1 MKKVVAFFLAMGMA
15 VSLTACG
22 SNDSEDTAGSNV
34 GSQAASSE
42 SSAASNASAS
52 SEGDKTDKKDSDITI
67 GVSIWGTSDSLGS
80 SCKAMLDAAA
90 DTLGV
95 NLIYDEQEH
104 VSEQV
109 VAGVEN
115 LCAAGVDGIVICN
128 SADSEMASVIK
139 TCDEYGV
146 YVSQFFRMISDEE
159 IAAQALAS
167 AYYVGCTHEAEVD
180 NGYNLGKILIEEKG
194 ARHIGWTAW
203 RVGDT
208 TSLARQEGYQKAVD
222 EWNKENPDDQVEL
235 YPLADDKYTSEEA
248 RAAVEGLIDT
258 YPVMDAIIVVG
269 GGGMALD
276 GTLAAIDGRGKTG
289 DYYVVSTDFTT
300 NLGEQLANNEIAA
313 MSGGHYADPLF
324 SFMMVYNAVKG
335 DYTRAEDS
343 YYEVMFPYLY
353 VASTE
358 DYAAYEKYFVD
369 DLPYNA
375 EEIQAMAD
383 GSFEDLQKTAAALSI
398 EDVMERHGK
407 Q

>member
-258 YPVMDAIIVVG
+258 YPEMDAIIVVG

>member
-1 MKKVVAFFLAMGMA
+1 MKKVVAFFLAIGMA

-42 SSAASNASAS
+42 SSVASIS

-258 YPVMDAIIVVG
+258 YPEMDAIIVVG

-335 DYTRAEDS
+335 EYTRAEDS

>member
-1 MKKVVAFFLAMGMA
+1 MKKALAFILVMGMTI
-15 VSLTACG
+15 SLTACG
-22 SNDSEDTAGSNV
+22 SEDNTVGESNS
-34 GSQAASSE
+34 GTSQPSSE
-42 SSAASNASAS
+42 TSDNTSDSSEQASNK
-52 SEGDKTDKKDSDITI
+52 SEDSDITI
-67 GVSIWGTSDSLGS
+67 GVSIWGTSDSLGA

-90 DTLGV
+90 ETLGV
-95 NLIYDEQEH
+95 TLIYDEQEH

-109 VAGVEN
+109 VSGVEN

-146 YVSQFFRMISDEE
+146 YVSQFFRVISDEE

-167 AYYVGCTHEAEVD
+167 PYYVGCTHEAEVD

-222 EWNKENPDDQVEL
+222 EWNEENPDDLVEL
-235 YPLADDKYTSEEA
+235 YPLSDDKYTSEEA

-258 YPVMDAIIVVG
+258 YPEMDAIIVVG

-324 SFMMVYNAVKG
+324 SFMMVYNTIKG
-335 DYTRAEDS
+335 NYIRPEES
-343 YYEVMFPYLY
+343 YYEIMFPYLY

-358 DYAAYEKYFVD
+358 DYNIYEQYFVE

-375 EEIQAMAD
+375 EEIQTMANE
-383 GSFEDLQKTAAALSI
+383 SFEELQATAAAYSI
-398 EDVMERHGK
+398 EDVAERHGE
-407 Q
+407 

>member
-1 MKKVVAFFLAMGMA
+1 MKKVLSMILAA
-15 VSLTACG
+15 VMILSLTACG
-22 SNDSEDTAGSNV
+22 GSGNEESQESVGGDVENEQTEAAAPEAGEDTGEAK
-34 GSQAASSE
+34 A
-42 SSAASNASAS
+42 
-52 SEGDKTDKKDSDITI
+52 DSDITI

-90 DTLGV
+90 ETLGV
-95 NLIYDEQEH
+95 TLIYDEQEH

-146 YVSQFFRMISDEE
+146 YVSQFFRVISDEE

-167 AYYVGCTHEAEVD
+167 PFYVGCTHEAEVD
-180 NGYNLGKILIEEKG
+180 NGYNLSKILIEDKG

-208 TSLARQEGYQKAVD
+208 TSLARQEGYQKAID
-222 EWNKENPDDQVEL
+222 EWNQANPDDQVEL

-248 RAAVEGLIDT
+248 RGAVEGLIDT
-258 YPVMDAIIVVG
+258 YPEMDAIIVVG

-289 DYYVVSTDFTT
+289 DYYVVSTDFTAT
-300 NLGEQLANNEIAA
+300 LGDQLANNELAA

-324 SFMMVYNAVKG
+324 SFMMVYNTIKG
-335 DYTRAEDS
+335 NYTRPEDS
-343 YYEVMFPYLY
+343 YFEVMFPYLY
-353 VASTE
+353 VASTD
-358 DYAAYEKYFVD
+358 DYAAYEKYFVNE
-369 DLPYNA
+369 LPYNE
-375 EEIQAMAD
+375 EEIKAMAE
-383 GSFEDLQKTAAALSI
+383 GSFDELKATAAALSI
-398 EDVMERHGK
+398 EDTAKRHGE
-407 Q
+407 

>member
-1 MKKVVAFFLAMGMA
+1 MKKVVAFFLAIGMA

-42 SSAASNASAS
+42 SSVASIS

-258 YPVMDAIIVVG
+258 YPEMDAIIVVG

-300 NLGEQLANNEIAA
+300 NLGEQLANNELAA
-313 MSGGHYADPLF
+313 LSGGHYADPLF

-335 DYTRAEDS
+335 EYTRAEDS

>member
-1 MKKVVAFFLAMGMA
+1 MKKVLAFVLAMGMA

-22 SNDSEDTAGSNV
+22 GSNGNGATGNEATGNVNESTENSQEEASSSND
-34 GSQAASSE
+34 
-42 SSAASNASAS
+42 
-52 SEGDKTDKKDSDITI
+52 EGKEEEVKDSDITI

-95 NLIYDEQEH
+95 TLIYDEQEH

-146 YVSQFFRMISDEE
+146 YVSQFFRVISDEE

-167 AYYVGCTHEAEVD
+167 SYYVGCTHEAEVD

-208 TSLARQEGYQKAVD
+208 TSLARQEGYQKAVE
-222 EWNKENPDDQVEL
+222 EWNNENPDDQVEL

-258 YPVMDAIIVVG
+258 YPEMDAIIVVG

-289 DYYVVSTDFTT
+289 DYYVVSTDFTAT
-300 NLGEQLANNEIAA
+300 LGEQLANNELAA

-324 SFMMVYNAVKG
+324 SFMMVYNTIKG
-335 DYTRAEDS
+335 NYTRSESS

-353 VASTE
+353 VASTD

-369 DLPYNA
+369 ELPYNE
-375 EEIQAMAD
+375 EEIKAMAD
-383 GSFEDLQKTAAALSI
+383 GSFEELQKTAATLSI
-398 EDVMERHGK
+398 NDVTERHGK
-407 Q
+407 

>member
-1 MKKVVAFFLAMGMA
+1 MKKVVAFFTYSAIGMA

-42 SSAASNASAS
+42 SSVASIS

-90 DTLGV
+90 VTLGV

-258 YPVMDAIIVVG
+258 YPEMDAIIVVG

-335 DYTRAEDS
+335 EYTRAEDS

-383 GSFEDLQKTAAALSI
+383 GSFEDLQKTELALSI